1 MITNNNNN
9 FSHFCFLL
17 KSNQNPFFETIALA
31 HERREQFCV
40 CVNGTSLIDII
51 CTPLKAR
58 CRINNRV
65 RLPSLSREKREK
77 RGSTIC
83 WLASLPL
90 ASLKLFVIVGA
101 FVCWQTLFPN
111 FDGRCRHR
119 GTLVQTRVGAHK

>member
-1 MITNNNNN
+1 MMTNNN
-9 FSHFCFLL
+9 FSHICFLL
-17 KSNQNPFFETIALA
+17 KSNQNPFFWSNCARTRTSWRKTIL
-31 HERREQFCV
+31 RV
-40 CVNGTSLIDII
+40 CKWHGTSLIDI

-90 ASLKLFVIVGA
+90 
-101 FVCWQTLFPN
+101 
-111 FDGRCRHR
+111 
-119 GTLVQTRVGAHK
+119 

>member
-1 MITNNNNN
+1 MMTNNN

-17 KSNQNPFFETIALA
+17 KSNQNPFFLNNYACTRTSWRKTIL
-31 HERREQFCV
+31 RV
-40 CVNGTSLIDII
+40 CKWHLSYRYLHSASA
-51 CTPLKAR
+51 CSSA
-58 CRINNRV
+58 
-65 RLPSLSREKREK
+65 SLSFSFSFPKVQWRPV
-77 RGSTIC
+77 GLSTIC